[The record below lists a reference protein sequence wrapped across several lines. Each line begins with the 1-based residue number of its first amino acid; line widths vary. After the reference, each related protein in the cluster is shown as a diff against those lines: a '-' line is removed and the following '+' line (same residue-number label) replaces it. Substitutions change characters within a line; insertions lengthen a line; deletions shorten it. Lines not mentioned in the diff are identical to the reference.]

1 MLPKYFS
8 HPLMPMYSPFIPFF
22 VSNVSTYMLFVL
34 FFCKFFYIKRSFNI
48 NLRLNYV
55 HNFMSNQH
63 NFFDNVTNHNPCNNH
78 VCFLLLCQIL
88 SYLFFFLE
96 LHFTTTTNDEST
108 ITNTKLNRICMKN
121 KNQLWKKIKQIKRF
135 NECYISDIQ
144 NNIIHS
150 I

>member
-8 HPLMPMYSPFIPFF
+8 HPLMPMYSLFIRFF
-22 VSNVSTYMLFVL
+22 CIKCFDLRAICSR
-34 FFCKFFYIKRSFNI
+34 FCKFFYIKRSFNI

-88 SYLFFFLE
+88 SYFFFFLE
-96 LHFTTTTNDEST
+96 LHFTYTTNDEST

-121 KNQLWKKIKQIKRF
+121 KYQPFSLWNKNQTNKKI
-135 NECYISDIQ
+135 
-144 NNIIHS
+144 
-150 I
+150 